1 MDKIFRKIDNPKT
14 LRIISWGIFIGGN
27 IIYLADLIPQLWFY
41 PFGLFVGAG
50 TAFFD
55 YIAIDSQEYYDELDK
70 IAHCGYYQGD
80 IEGINKMYDKE
91 AYEKKIEAVCE
102 ELRNDPEF
110 NKLLNKLSEY
120 LKNK

>member
-1 MDKIFRKIDNPKT
+1 MTIEEFNKT
-14 LRIISWGIFIGGN
+14 YCTICGSLICIGE
-27 IIYLADLIPQLWFY
+27 P
-41 PFGLFVGAG
+41 
-50 TAFFD
+50 
-55 YIAIDSQEYYDELDK
+55 DE